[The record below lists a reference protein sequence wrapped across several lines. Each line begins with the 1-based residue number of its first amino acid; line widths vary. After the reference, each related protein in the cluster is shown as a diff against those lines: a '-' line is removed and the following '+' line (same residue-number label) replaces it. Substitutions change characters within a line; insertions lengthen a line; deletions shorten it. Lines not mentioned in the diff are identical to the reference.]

1 MIPIAYFTTSR
12 FSQQTELSGKN
23 ISIITYNQ
31 YIIDGTD
38 TFLDRE
44 KVIALAN
51 QGLINFYRSIPILS
65 IEASQNVPNS
75 VFVELVE
82 DEFKTLKLKEL
93 RKKQNAEMN
102 SAINIEKTQPFI
114 SQSVKIFII
123 NTLVPGAGY
132 IFQKRINSFIL
143 YLFNLL
149 LIGYTLLKIFPN
161 SIIAL
166 VVITIINYFVSVHM
180 HNQIMYI
187 GKFGSTS
194 EFEAGNINYL
204 LLIFP
209 MVYIISQMLN
219 ALFLNGYMFS
229 KLQTFI
235 LNNADKF
242 PNVLPFIKRGPI
254 LGTSLTNILLYTMIC
269 VIISLITLGILVLF
283 KKILFKRIKR

>member
-31 YIIDGTD
+31 YVIDGTD

-44 KVIALAN
+44 KVISLAN

-65 IEASQNVPNS
+65 IESSQNVPNS
-75 VFVELVE
+75 VFVELIE

-102 SAINIEKTQPFI
+102 SAINIEKAQPVI
-114 SQSVKIFII
+114 SHSVKIFIV
-123 NTLVPGAGY
+123 NTIVPGAGY
-132 IFQKRINSFIL
+132 IFQKRISSFIL

-166 VVITIINYFVSVHM
+166 TVITSINYFVSVHM

-194 EFEAGNINYL
+194 EFEAGDINYL

-209 MVYIISQMLN
+209 IVYIISQVLN

-235 LNNADKF
+235 FNNTDKF
-242 PNVLPFIKRGPI
+242 PNILPFIKGGPI
-254 LGTSLTNILLYTMIC
+254 LGTSLTNILLYTIIC

-283 KKILFKRIKR
+283 KKALFKRIKR